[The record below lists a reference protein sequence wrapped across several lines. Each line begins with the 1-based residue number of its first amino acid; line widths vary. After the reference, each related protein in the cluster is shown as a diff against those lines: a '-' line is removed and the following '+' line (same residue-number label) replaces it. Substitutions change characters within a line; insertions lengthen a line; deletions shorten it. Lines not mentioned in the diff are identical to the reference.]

1 MGGRHGTAK
10 ELSFSGTSRW
20 KWRSGT
26 DVSTPET
33 SDRKDMKENI
43 SCREYGIVF
52 TAGAIELV
60 SSSWIPSH
68 SAQGERKHTMREFW
82 VTVAAM
88 VVGYLM
94 YLGLKSMTRK

>member
-1 MGGRHGTAK
+1 
-10 ELSFSGTSRW
+10 
-20 KWRSGT
+20 
-26 DVSTPET
+26 
-33 SDRKDMKENI
+33 MKENI
-43 SCREYGIVF
+43 SCQEYGIVS

-60 SSSWIPSH
+60 SSSWKPSH
-68 SAQGERKHTMREFW
+68 SAEGERKHTMREFW